1 MFKKRAYL
9 TKPQVAYVDLV
20 ADLRSLLMAEL
31 QIQGLSKEAFAKR
44 AGMSP
49 QLIGR
54 VLAFDRNPR
63 IKELAAIAHALGG
76 DLRVAFVNYARE
88 T

>member
-1 MFKKRAYL
+1 MSKKRAYL
-9 TKPQVAYVDLV
+9 TKPQAAYVDLV
-20 ADLRSLLMAEL
+20 QELRSVLMAEL
-31 QIQGLSKEAFAKR
+31 QIQSLTKEELAKR

-63 IKELAAIAHALGG
+63 IKELGAIAHALGG
-76 DLRVAFVNYARE
+76 NLQVAFVNHARE